1 VAEVVLVVH
10 TVVAMLVLGKTLQE
24 TAMVQPFGVMFY
36 GSKDTQHP
44 MGNINYLLAE
54 Y

>member
-1 VAEVVLVVH
+1 VVEVVLVVH

-24 TAMVQPFGVMFY
+24 TTMVHLFGVMFS

-44 MGNINYLLAE
+44 MRNVNYILAE